1 MDTRGILQQRFASCI
16 TSKLDLS
23 IASSELS
30 NGIAIAE
37 PAPANMLIALGM
49 FNILE
54 GG

>member
-1 MDTRGILQQRFASCI
+1 MD
-16 TSKLDLS
+16 S
-23 IASSELS
+23 IELS

-49 FNILE
+49 FNIFE